1 MPHAPPCGRHGWHNR
16 SVRDWL
22 VGGGIVEGAV
32 AGVVPSGP
40 PTMLLVHNERRGGRT
55 DWSTPGGVVDDGEV
69 LVDGLTREVR
79 EETGLV
85 VLEWAGPAYTVAAEA
100 PGLGWRLRVEVHRA
114 LRVEGALAVGDDP
127 DGIVVGAD
135 FVAHGDCAARLD
147 GAPPWVRE
155 PLVDWLA
162 AGGFKGPAPDYRYLV
177 EGDDM
182 ASLTIHRVG

>member
-1 MPHAPPCGRHGWHNR
+1 MPHALTLGRHCWHNQ
-16 SVRDWL
+16 VMRDWL

-32 AGVVPSGP
+32 VGDVPDDL

-55 DWSTPGGVVDDGEV
+55 DWSTPGGVVDEGES
-69 LVDGLTREVR
+69 LVAGLTREVR

-85 VLEWAGPAYTVAAEA
+85 VLEWDGPAYTVAAEA

-114 LRVEGALAVGDDP
+114 LRVEGTLVVGDDP

-135 FVAHGDCAARLD
+135 FVAHADCGERLD

-155 PLVDWLA
+155 PLIDWLA
-162 AGGFKGPAPDYRYLV
+162 TGGFDGPTPDYRYLV

-182 ASLTIHRVG
+182 TSLVIHRVG

>member
-1 MPHAPPCGRHGWHNR
+1 M
-16 SVRDWL
+16 RDWL

-32 AGVVPSGP
+32 VAGRTHGPSSV
-40 PTMLLVHNERRGGRT
+40 LLVHNERRGGRT
-55 DWSTPGGVVDDGEV
+55 DWSTPGGVVDAGES

-85 VLEWAGPAYTVAAEA
+85 VLEWAGPAYTVWAEA

-114 LRVEGALAVGDDP
+114 VRVEGALVVGEDP

-135 FVAHGDCAARLD
+135 FVALHECGERLQ

-155 PLVDWLA
+155 PLVDWLEGD
-162 AGGFKGPAPDYRYLV
+162 GGRPAPEYRYLV

-182 ASLTIHRVG
+182 AQLAVHRVG

>member
-1 MPHAPPCGRHGWHNR
+1 MPHSTPRGRHGCHNLA
-16 SVRDWL
+16 VRHWL

-32 AGVVPSGP
+32 AGARPSGP

-55 DWSTPGGVVDDGEV
+55 DWSTPGGVVDEGEA

-114 LRVEGALAVGDDP
+114 LRVEGTLVVGDDP

-135 FVAHGDCAARLD
+135 FVAHADCGARLD

-162 AGGFKGPAPDYRYLV
+162 AGGFDGPAPEYRYLV

-182 ASLTIHRVG
+182 SALTIHRVD

>member
-1 MPHAPPCGRHGWHNR
+1 MPHAPARHRHGWHTLF
-16 SVRDWL
+16 VRDWL

-32 AGVVPSGP
+32 VGARSGAV

-55 DWSTPGGVVDDGEV
+55 DWSTPGGVVEKDED
-69 LVDGLTREVR
+69 LVEGLTREVR

-85 VLEWAGPAYTVAAEA
+85 VVEWAGPAYTVAAEA
-100 PGLGWRLRVEVHRA
+100 PDLGWRLRVEVHRA
-114 LRVEGALAVGDDP
+114 VQVEGTLTVGGDP

-135 FVAHGDCAARLD
+135 FVVHAECGDRLS

-162 AGGFKGPAPDYRYLV
+162 AGGFAGPAPEYRYLV
-177 EGDDM
+177 EGEDM
-182 ASLTIHRVG
+182 SSLVVHRVG

>member
-1 MPHAPPCGRHGWHNR
+1 M
-16 SVRDWL
+16 V
-22 VGGGIVEGAV
+22 
-32 AGVVPSGP
+32 GVVPAGP

-55 DWSTPGGVVDDGEV
+55 DWSTPGGVVDEGET

-85 VLEWAGPAYTVAAEA
+85 VLEWAGPSYTVAAEA

-114 LRVEGALAVGDDP
+114 LRVEGALVVGDDP

-135 FVAHGDCAARLD
+135 FVAHADCVARLD

-162 AGGFKGPAPDYRYLV
+162 VGGFDGAPPEYRYLV

-182 ASLTIHRVG
+182 SSITIHRVG